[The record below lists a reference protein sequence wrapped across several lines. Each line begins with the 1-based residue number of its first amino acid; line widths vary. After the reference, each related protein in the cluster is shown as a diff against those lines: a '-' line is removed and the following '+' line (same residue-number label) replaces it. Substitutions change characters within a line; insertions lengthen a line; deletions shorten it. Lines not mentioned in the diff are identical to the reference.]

1 MKPTAL
7 TLASWLLL
15 TLAAQAQT
23 AEKFRA
29 DELVTVD
36 APVEHNLYVAGE
48 RITINA
54 SVRGDVLAA
63 AGTIEVNDSING
75 DLTAA
80 GGTVTLNSPV
90 QEDVLALGG
99 TIQVTE
105 PVGGDLITMGGEVT
119 LAGDTKASRD
129 VVVFSGEARLD
140 GTVVGNVIVYGG
152 TVQLN
157 GECRG
162 NLEMKGGEITINGPV
177 RGASALAADSITLG
191 PDAQLYGPVR
201 YWIPEEADP
210 PDFASVLVGTTAERD
225 ESLYPEDDFPWP
237 WQSVPW
243 FLLAL
248 TYILAVLLIIGFIF
262 WVFPQAMDRAGAV
275 LHQDF
280 MRSFGY
286 GILYLVGV
294 PLVIG
299 LLMMSFIGIPLG
311 LFFMFAY
318 GFTLLFG
325 HAIVSV
331 VVTYSLRDRYQY
343 DWSKAWMILVAF
355 LVFSVL
361 RTVTLTPLL
370 GIFVSVLMVGAC
382 FGALIISLIR
392 KEQPIA
398 A

>member
-1 MKPTAL
+1 MKSTAL
-7 TLASWLLL
+7 TLTYWLLL
-15 TLAAQAQT
+15 TLAVQAQT
-23 AEKFRA
+23 SEKFRA
-29 DELVTVD
+29 DELVTID

-48 RITINA
+48 RVTINA
-54 SVRGDVLAA
+54 PVRGDVLAA
-63 AGTIEVNDSING
+63 AGTIEVNDSIHG

-80 GGTVTLNSPV
+80 GGTVMLNSPV
-90 QEDVLALGG
+90 QEDVLVAGG
-99 TIQVTE
+99 TVQIIE
-105 PVGGDLITMGGEVT
+105 PVGGDVITMGGEVT
-119 LAGDTKASRD
+119 LAGDNEVGQD

-140 GTVVGNVIVYGG
+140 GTVVGNLIVYGG

-162 NLEMKGGEITINGPV
+162 NLEMKGGEITINGSV
-177 RGASALAADSITLG
+177 RGTSALAADRITLG
-191 PDAQLYGPVR
+191 PDARLYGPVR
-201 YWIPEEADP
+201 YWTPEETDP

-248 TYILAVLLIIGFIF
+248 AYVLAVLLIIGFIF
-262 WVFPQAMDRAGAV
+262 WVFPRAMDRAGTV

-280 MRSFGY
+280 VRSFGY
-286 GILYLVGV
+286 GVLYLIGV
-294 PLVIG
+294 PLVVG
-299 LLMMSFIGIPLG
+299 LLMISFIGIPLG
-311 LFFMFAY
+311 LFFLFAY
-318 GFTLLFG
+318 GFALLFG

-331 VVTYSLRDRYQY
+331 VITYSLRDRYQY
-343 DWSKAWMILVAF
+343 DWSKTWMILVAF

-382 FGALIISLIR
+382 FGALITSLIH
-392 KEQPIA
+392 KEQPVTA
-398 A
+398 